1 MSSNLISISEDR
13 DIDTADG
20 LMKINKIR
28 HLPVVNANNELS
40 GILSV
45 KDIARAKDKK
55 KPIKSVMTTPVRVV
69 KKTANVK
76 TVIELML
83 KLADPAVA
91 GNPAY
96 AMPTFRFDGG
106 STGSFGSDKARTSTS
121 VVTASTDATVVVKT
135 HTLVLSDPGSMT
147 PPAETPGKPFG
158 DGMLADILIRVTW
171 QF

>member
-1 MSSNLISISEDR
+1 MNYLTGTVMSSNLISISEDR

-69 KKTANVK
+69 KKSANVK

-83 KLADPAVA
+83 KHKICSVLVANEEDIVGIVTTDDLLKLLAEVIDDSESLENMDVSS
-91 GNPAY
+91 
-96 AMPTFRFDGG
+96 FFDE
-106 STGSFGSDKARTSTS
+106 SWTSQ
-121 VVTASTDATVVVKT
+121 
-135 HTLVLSDPGSMT
+135 
-147 PPAETPGKPFG
+147 
-158 DGMLADILIRVTW
+158 I
-171 QF
+171 